1 MFYSITGK
9 VVFYEEGRLAVATPG
24 GVAYELLVSNAT
36 LAKLGRQGETVTVY
50 CRLAVAQDD
59 VRLFG
64 FYSKEEKAMFE
75 NLTSVGGVGGKLALQ
90 ILSSVDV
97 STLAIAIV
105 GGDAATLS
113 KVKGIGKK
121 TAERIILELREQVSS
136 SATAIAPTDIMP
148 TSAVG
153 DATAQDA
160 IAALVSLGISKTEAY
175 TAVAAAMKKTDKL
188 EQIIG
193 LGCDRLLTSGQ
204 QPSAAKLGVDGN
216 RMSASLYDMIPA
228 KPQHGGDI
236 CTRHVTPQPSNGT
249 GNTQTTAAKAVR
261 NTNTAIA
268 QRFRRNS
275 CTPQRQ

>member
-1 MFYSITGK
+1 MTQCAATVALRARLSYNIFDMFYSITGK

-136 SATAIAPTDIMP
+136 SATAIAPADIMP

-160 IAALVSLGISKTEAY
+160 IAALVSLGISKTDAY

-193 LGCDRLLTSGQ
+193 LALRSFD
-204 QPSAAKLGVDGN
+204 K
-216 RMSASLYDMIPA
+216 
-228 KPQHGGDI
+228 
-236 CTRHVTPQPSNGT
+236 
-249 GNTQTTAAKAVR
+249 
-261 NTNTAIA
+261 
-268 QRFRRNS
+268 
-275 CTPQRQ
+275 

>member
-36 LAKLGRQGETVTVY
+36 LAKLGKQGETVTIY
-50 CRLAVAQDD
+50 CRLAVSQDD

-136 SATAIAPTDIMP
+136 TATAIAPADVMP

-160 IAALVSLGISKTEAY
+160 IAALVSLGISKTDAY

-193 LGCDRLLTSGQ
+193 LALRSFD
-204 QPSAAKLGVDGN
+204 K
-216 RMSASLYDMIPA
+216 
-228 KPQHGGDI
+228 
-236 CTRHVTPQPSNGT
+236 
-249 GNTQTTAAKAVR
+249 
-261 NTNTAIA
+261 
-268 QRFRRNS
+268 
-275 CTPQRQ
+275 

>member
-1 MFYSITGK
+1 MTQCAATVALRARLSYNISDMFYSITGK

-50 CRLAVAQDD
+50 SRLAVAQDD

-136 SATAIAPTDIMP
+136 SATAIAPADIMP

-193 LGCDRLLTSGQ
+193 LALRSFD
-204 QPSAAKLGVDGN
+204 K
-216 RMSASLYDMIPA
+216 
-228 KPQHGGDI
+228 
-236 CTRHVTPQPSNGT
+236 
-249 GNTQTTAAKAVR
+249 
-261 NTNTAIA
+261 
-268 QRFRRNS
+268 
-275 CTPQRQ
+275 

>member
-1 MFYSITGK
+1 
-9 VVFYEEGRLAVATPG
+9 
-24 GVAYELLVSNAT
+24 
-36 LAKLGRQGETVTVY
+36 
-50 CRLAVAQDD
+50 
-59 VRLFG
+59 
-64 FYSKEEKAMFE
+64 MFE

-136 SATAIAPTDIMP
+136 SATAIAPADIMP

-193 LGCDRLLTSGQ
+193 LALRSFD
-204 QPSAAKLGVDGN
+204 K
-216 RMSASLYDMIPA
+216 
-228 KPQHGGDI
+228 
-236 CTRHVTPQPSNGT
+236 
-249 GNTQTTAAKAVR
+249 
-261 NTNTAIA
+261 
-268 QRFRRNS
+268 
-275 CTPQRQ
+275 

>member
-1 MFYSITGK
+1 M
-9 VVFYEEGRLAVATPG
+9 AVATPG

-36 LAKLGRQGETVTVY
+36 LAKLGRQGESVTLF

-75 NLTSVGGVGGKLALQ
+75 NLVSVSGVGGKLALQ

-105 GGDAATLS
+105 GGDSATLS

-136 SATAIAPTDIMP
+136 GVSALAPSESLPIA
-148 TSAVG
+148 AAG

-160 IAALVSLGISKTEAY
+160 IAALVSLGISKTDAH
-175 TAVAAAMKKTDKL
+175 TAVSAAMKKTDKL

-193 LGCDRLLTSGQ
+193 LALRSFD
-204 QPSAAKLGVDGN
+204 K
-216 RMSASLYDMIPA
+216 
-228 KPQHGGDI
+228 
-236 CTRHVTPQPSNGT
+236 
-249 GNTQTTAAKAVR
+249 
-261 NTNTAIA
+261 
-268 QRFRRNS
+268 
-275 CTPQRQ
+275 

>member
-136 SATAIAPTDIMP
+136 SATAIAPTDNIMP

-193 LGCDRLLTSGQ
+193 LALRSFD
-204 QPSAAKLGVDGN
+204 K
-216 RMSASLYDMIPA
+216 
-228 KPQHGGDI
+228 
-236 CTRHVTPQPSNGT
+236 
-249 GNTQTTAAKAVR
+249 
-261 NTNTAIA
+261 
-268 QRFRRNS
+268 
-275 CTPQRQ
+275 

>member
-113 KVKGIGKK
+113 KVKGIGNK

-136 SATAIAPTDIMP
+136 SAT
-148 TSAVG
+148 AVG

-193 LGCDRLLTSGQ
+193 LALRSFD
-204 QPSAAKLGVDGN
+204 K
-216 RMSASLYDMIPA
+216 
-228 KPQHGGDI
+228 
-236 CTRHVTPQPSNGT
+236 
-249 GNTQTTAAKAVR
+249 
-261 NTNTAIA
+261 
-268 QRFRRNS
+268 
-275 CTPQRQ
+275 